1 MRQGAMT
8 RRFTAPLALLAV
20 LLVAPTADAASLA
33 RQCRQA
39 CADEIAACV
48 AAGGRHLACKRQTLR
63 RCRREG
69 LAVCQGT
76 VAGGNI
82 VAVTSP
88 LRAPTSLAATVKTS
102 AEIDLSWRD
111 TNSQESGYLIERTL
125 DPASAFV
132 QIGAV
137 GVNVRTYRDLGLTQS
152 TTHYYQVRAF
162 GSTNPASGVTDAFSA
177 YSNIASATTKADTR
191 APSVPSGLR
200 ALASSCDQINLSW
213 TASTDSGSGV
223 QGYKVYRGGVFLK
236 QVPAPATSTTD
247 AGLLASTTYSYAVSA
262 VDRAGNE
269 SNKSGSVSVRTPV
282 CAATTST
289 TTTSTTT
296 TTLDPPTTTTA
307 TTSTTTTT
315 LPGGCDSPTLIPAQG
330 GTFSGTTS
338 GTNLQAGSCAN
349 AGSSPEQVFQWTP
362 AVSGTATIQTC
373 GGSTNFD
380 TVLYVRSGVCSG
392 GTEMVSGCN
401 DDACPNATGVG
412 RASRITPTVTAGQSY
427 YIFVDGYSGT
437 QGNFTLTVVPPG
449 LSSTTTLRP
458 PQTTTTTTRPATVTT
473 TTLRATTT
481 TTTTRP
487 PTTTTTT
494 RAGSSTTTTLPPPTN
509 LTATAPSCS
518 EIDLRWTLSSGT
530 VSGYNVYRK
539 ASTATTFTLVQQVG
553 AAPVFPVADTAAGA
567 ATTYTYGVT
576 AWNSASTSTMPTVL
590 TNTPSCPVTVDPTL
604 AGFVPGIEIR
614 CLVPQ
619 E

>member
-1 MRQGAMT
+1 
-8 RRFTAPLALLAV
+8 
-20 LLVAPTADAASLA
+20 
-33 RQCRQA
+33 
-39 CADEIAACV
+39 
-48 AAGGRHLACKRQTLR
+48 
-63 RCRREG
+63 
-69 LAVCQGT
+69 
-76 VAGGNI
+76 
-82 VAVTSP
+82 VTSP
-88 LRAPTSLAATVKTS
+88 LRVPTSLAATPKTS

-125 DPASAFV
+125 DPASGFV

-137 GVNVRTYRDLGLTQS
+137 GSNVHAYKDLGLTQR

-213 TASTDSGSGV
+213 TASTDNGSGV

-236 QVPAPATSTTD
+236 LVSAPATSTTD
-247 AGLLASTTYSYAVSA
+247 SGLLPSTSYSYAVSA

-282 CAATTST
+282 CATTTST

-315 LPGGCDSPTLIPAQG
+315 TLPGGCDSPTLIPAQG
-330 GTFSGTTS
+330 GTFGGTTS

-349 AGSSPEQVFQWTP
+349 FGSSPEQVFQWTP

-380 TVLYVRSGVCSG
+380 TVLYMRSGVCSG
-392 GTEMVSGCN
+392 GTEIASGCN
-401 DDACPNATGVG
+401 DDACLNANGVG
-412 RASRITPTVTAGQSY
+412 RASRITPTVTGGQAY

-437 QGNFTLTVVPPG
+437 QGNFTLTVTPP
-449 LSSTTTLRP
+449 
-458 PQTTTTTTRPATVTT
+458 V
-473 TTLRATTT
+473 ATTT
-481 TTTTRP
+481 TTSPPSTTTTSTAP
-487 PTTTTTT
+487 PTTTSKILEATMTST
-494 RAGSSTTTTLPPPTN
+494 RVKPVL
-509 LTATAPSCS
+509 APSRHPLICA
-518 EIDLRWTLSSGT
+518 EQRSG
-530 VSGYNVYRK
+530 N
-539 ASTATTFTLVQQVG
+539 FI
-553 AAPVFPVADTAAGA
+553 VA
-567 ATTYTYGVT
+567 
-576 AWNSASTSTMPTVL
+576 L
-590 TNTPSCPVTVDPTL
+590 QNTC
-604 AGFVPGIEIR
+604 
-614 CLVPQ
+614 
-619 E
+619 